1 MALYSHFFEAP
12 SPHTKIHNGLCIQN
26 SNASHPTQFQ
36 NSYHTQ
42 FLQLTLH
49 SRSEWNNIFAQV
61 GQKVFSTVSTS
72 SMLCTG
78 LFLQLWQQS
87 LVWLLSPTALFP
99 RARRILVHAR
109 RCTGKCARKNCRC
122 SRWLQSFMG
131 HRTSRSRMSTE
142 VIRVLLRWLVE
153 LNADP

>member
-61 GQKVFSTVSTS
+61 GQKVFSTIQQYQLQVCCVPGYFFS
-72 SMLCTG
+72 SDSNHSYDFYHL
-78 LFLQLWQQS
+78 
-87 LVWLLSPTALFP
+87 LLSFPAHVVSSCTHGDAQASVPEKIVAAVVDYNPLWDTAP
-99 RARRILVHAR
+99 LVLA
-109 RCTGKCARKNCRC
+109 CPQKWSEYCFDD
-122 SRWLQSFMG
+122 W
-131 HRTSRSRMSTE
+131 
-142 VIRVLLRWLVE
+142 
-153 LNADP
+153 